1 MSDDLDVDVVDF
13 VAFEPFLRQFLH
25 KLADELVLRNVA
37 EGVVFDVVE
46 MRVVEG
52 VEVEEHLIVSAEPVL
67 VNP

>member
-13 VAFEPFLRQFLH
+13 VATEPLLRQLLH

-37 EGVVFDVVE
+37 EGVVLDVVE

-52 VEVEEHLIVSAEPVL
+52 VEVEEHLVVSAEPVL
-67 VNP
+67 INT